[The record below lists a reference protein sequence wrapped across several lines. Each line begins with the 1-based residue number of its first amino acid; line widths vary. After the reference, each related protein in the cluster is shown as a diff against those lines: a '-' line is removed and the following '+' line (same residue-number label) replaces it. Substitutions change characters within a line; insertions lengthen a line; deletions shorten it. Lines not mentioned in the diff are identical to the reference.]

1 MAGTVH
7 VVGAGLAGLSAAVSL
22 VEAGRRVIV
31 HEAAKQAGG
40 RCRSYYDPT
49 LGLTIDN
56 GNHLL
61 LSGNTSALGFMKTIG
76 APADALSGP
85 AEAEFPFADLKT
97 GERWTL
103 RPNAG
108 RIPWWVL
115 AASRRVPGTK
125 ASDYLAPL
133 RILKAAAGKAPGQG
147 GTIGEAMACE
157 GLLYDR
163 LWHPVLIAALNTEPK
178 ESDVGLAATILR
190 ETLGA
195 GGAASRPL
203 VAVAGLSAAFV
214 DPAVAYL
221 ARYGAEMRFGHRLRS
236 LTFGEAGVTELVFGD
251 ETLVLGADDSVVVAL
266 PPWVA
271 ADLIPGLAAP
281 QAYRSIVNA
290 HFAVVPP
297 ANAPLLLG
305 VVNGLTE
312 WLFAYPDR
320 LSVTISGA
328 DRLLDVP
335 REDLGRQ
342 IWAEVST
349 LCGLAPELPSWQIV
363 KEKRATFAATPA
375 EAARRSG
382 AQTAHR
388 NCVLAGDWTATGLP
402 STIEG
407 AIRSGTT
414 AAHALARP
422 AGECARARACGA
434 A

>member
-1 MAGTVH
+1 MTGTVH

-22 VEAGRRVIV
+22 VQGGARVVV

-40 RCRSYYDPT
+40 RCRSYYDAT

-61 LSGNTSALGFMKTIG
+61 LSGNRSALDFMKTIG
-76 APADALSGP
+76 APAGALSGP
-85 AEAEFPFADLKT
+85 DEAAFPFADLKT

-108 RIPWWVL
+108 RVPWWVL
-115 AASRRVPGTK
+115 QASRRVPGTR
-125 ASDYLAPL
+125 ARDYLAPL
-133 RILKAAAGKAPGQG
+133 GILKAAAGKGPGRG
-147 GTIGEAMACE
+147 GTIGQSMDCSGA
-157 GLLYDR
+157 LYDR
-163 LWHPVLIAALNTEPK
+163 LWHPVLLAALNTDPK

-195 GGAASRPL
+195 GGQACRPL
-203 VAVAGLSAAFV
+203 VAVGGLSAAFV
-214 DPAVAYL
+214 DPAIAYL
-221 ARYGAEMRFGHRLRS
+221 MQGGADLRFGRRLRS
-236 LTFGEAGVTELVFGD
+236 LTLGSKRIDELNFGG
-251 ETLVLGADDSVVVAL
+251 ETVALGPDDAVVLAL

-271 ADLIPGLAAP
+271 SDLLPDLP
-281 QAYRSIVNA
+281 TPRTYRSIVNA
-290 HFAVVPP
+290 HFAIVPP
-297 ANAPLLLG
+297 SGTPLLLG
-305 VVNGLTE
+305 VVNALTE

-335 REDLGRQ
+335 REDLGSR
-342 IWAEVST
+342 IWAEIST
-349 LCGLAPELPSWQIV
+349 LTGLAPELPSWQIV

-375 EAARRSG
+375 EAARRAS
-382 AQTAHR
+382 AVTAHH
-388 NCVLAGDWTATGLP
+388 NLVLAGDWTATGLP

-414 AAHALARP
+414 AASTLLGQAGGRGRAMAR
-422 AGECARARACGA
+422 GA